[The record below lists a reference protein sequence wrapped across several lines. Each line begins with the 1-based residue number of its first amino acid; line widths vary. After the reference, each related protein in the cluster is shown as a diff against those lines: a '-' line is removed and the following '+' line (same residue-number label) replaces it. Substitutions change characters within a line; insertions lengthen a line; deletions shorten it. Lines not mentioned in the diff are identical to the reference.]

1 MKNAWK
7 AVINK
12 SKERSLPPVPKGW
25 FTRSQVAVR
34 IGCSEDR
41 VNDTL
46 KLAMKDRS
54 VLTARFEVW
63 DKISE
68 KVIKQQ
74 FYRINKPSKSGVF
87 PEKPVKS
94 SGGFPQGTRVKRR
107 DTGNQGTVIASGKI
121 KWDSGVVT
129 TPSPRTFEKIAA
141 V

>member
-1 MKNAWK
+1 M
-7 AVINK
+7 
-12 SKERSLPPVPKGW
+12 PPVPKGW
-25 FTRSQVAVR
+25 LTRAQVAIRV
-34 IGCSEDR
+34 GCSEDR

-68 KVIKQQ
+68 KVVKAQ
-74 FYRINKPSKSGVF
+74 FYRINKPSDKL
-87 PEKPVKS
+87 EKPAKPS
-94 SGGFPQGTRVKRR
+94 SGKFLQGTRVKRR
-107 DTGNQGTVIASGKI
+107 DSGNEGVVIAGGRI

-129 TPSPRTFEKIAA
+129 TPSPRTFEKIVA